1 MTHLIGIWHCLL
13 GYDISYWDMTLLTGY
28 DTSYWDMTLLT
39 GIWHILLGYD
49 TAYWIWHILLG
60 YDTAYWDMTLLTGMW
75 HCLLHMTHLIGI
87 WHCLLDMTHLIGIW
101 HCVLDM
107 TYLIGIWH
115 CLLGYDTADWDVT
128 LLTGYW
134 LLIIWEKIVISSST
148 VKMSNKNCW
157 RWDHCAVSKFWEPI
171 IQWCGIPFEK
181 NGYLIHTTVKSLKPA
196 ENIWF
201 IHLTM
206 NCEVFWHK

>member
-1 MTHLIGIWHCLL
+1 
-13 GYDISYWDMTLLTGY
+13 MTLF
-28 DTSYWDMTLLT
+28 T

-60 YDTAYWDMTLLTGMW
+60 YDTAYWDMT
-75 HCLLHMTHLIGI
+75 HLIGI
-87 WHCLLDMTHLIGIW
+87 WHCLLDMTH
-101 HCVLDM
+101 
-107 TYLIGIWH
+107 LIGIWH

-157 RWDHCAVSKFWEPI
+157 RWDHCAVSKFGS
-171 IQWCGIPFEK
+171 QLFSDAASHSRRMDTSSIPLWK
-181 NGYLIHTTVKSLKPA
+181 A
-196 ENIWF
+196 
-201 IHLTM
+201 
-206 NCEVFWHK
+206 